1 MWQGLYRGKKTN
13 FDDSSIQTPIRSI
26 NGYNSRETHFICLPR
41 RKITMS
47 IPTPALDKLSE
58 TLPDE
63 LKDIRLNLSSVLTG
77 EHLEPSQ
84 ALGIALACGF
94 FVRSEEFVSALQRD
108 LNDALGNDSEP
119 IISDAR
125 AAGGIMAMN
134 TVYYRFRHMIGKES
148 YSARP
153 ARLRMNRMNQP
164 TTTKADFELMSL
176 GCAALAGCEMCLKSH
191 ESSLLQLNLSE
202 EACHDAIRIAAVVN
216 ATVVGI
222 IK

>member
-1 MWQGLYRGKKTN
+1 
-13 FDDSSIQTPIRSI
+13 
-26 NGYNSRETHFICLPR
+26 
-41 RKITMS
+41 MS
-47 IPTPALDKLSE
+47 IPTPALDKLRE

-94 FVRSEEFVSALQRD
+94 FVRSDEFVSALQAD
-108 LNDALGNDSEP
+108 LKDALGDGSEP

-222 IK
+222 MSK

>member
-1 MWQGLYRGKKTN
+1 MATILGKA
-13 FDDSSIQTPIRSI
+13 
-26 NGYNSRETHFICLPR
+26 HFICLSR
-41 RKITMS
+41 RNFTMS

-58 TLPDE
+58 TLPDD

-77 EHLEPSQ
+77 EHLEPPQS
-84 ALGIALACGF
+84 LGIALACGF
-94 FVRSEEFVSALQRD
+94 FLRSEEFVSAVQTD
-108 LNDALGNDSEP
+108 LKNALGEGSEP
-119 IISDAR
+119 IISDAI
-125 AAGGIMAMN
+125 AASGIMAMN

-191 ESSLLQLNLSE
+191 ESSLLQLSLSE
-202 EACHDAIRIAAVVN
+202 EACHDAVRIAAVVN

-222 IK
+222 MNE

>member
-13 FDDSSIQTPIRSI
+13 FVDSSIQTPIRSI

-176 GCAALAGCEMCLKSH
+176 GCAALAGCEMCLKATN
-191 ESSLLQLNLSE
+191 Q
-202 EACHDAIRIAAVVN
+202 ACFN
-216 ATVVGI
+216 ST
-222 IK
+222 